1 MAKNYLIIVFLLLSV
16 NLAAQDMER
25 KNLYYGNRA
34 FENKEYDDAIEYY
47 QEALNN
53 SPLSFKP
60 AYNMANAYFRKN
72 DFQKAADMYG
82 SIIDLAP
89 TAFDRAL
96 VYHNLGNSY
105 FMNQKLDDA
114 IDAYKSALK
123 LNPKDEDTRY
133 NLAYALEMK
142 KQQQQQQE
150 QEQEQEQEQDQNENQ
165 DQNDNQNEN
174 ENDNQNESGNQNEN
188 ENGNQN
194 ENGNEEN
201 QDSQNNGGDKSN
213 QDKNNQQ
220 QGKMPKISKE
230 QAKRMLEAALK
241 SEKDTRGKMEKHK
254 VVGTGESKKKDW

>member
-34 FENKEYDDAIEYY
+34 FENLEYDDAIEYY

-96 VYHNLGNSY
+96 VYHNLGNAY

-142 KQQQQQQE
+142 KQQQQQQQQ
-150 QEQEQEQEQDQNENQ
+150 QEQEQEQEQNENENENENQ
-165 DQNDNQNEN
+165 
-174 ENDNQNESGNQNEN
+174 NDNQNESGNQNEN

-194 ENGNEEN
+194 ENENEEN

-213 QDKNNQQ
+213 QDKNDQQ